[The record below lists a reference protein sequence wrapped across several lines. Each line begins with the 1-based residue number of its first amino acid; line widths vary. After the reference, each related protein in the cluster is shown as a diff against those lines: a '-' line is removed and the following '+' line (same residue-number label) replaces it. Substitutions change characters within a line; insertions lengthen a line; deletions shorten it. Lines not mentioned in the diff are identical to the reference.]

1 MRKRSYDLKTKDVV
15 RFGTLNIFPP
25 IALAPMVGLS
35 HSAFR
40 SLVIE
45 EGGFGL
51 FYTEM
56 LAARRL
62 PSDNPECSPLLVR
75 TEHERPLIYQI
86 ATADPDMLLP
96 ALQKLKYLGADG
108 IDLNLGCPA
117 PVMKKQGAGARLLEN
132 PDVLKKNLRLLRN
145 NTDLPISVKLRLG
158 EEGKQERL
166 VDICRMMEDYGVDL
180 ITLHARLNEEKFCRR
195 PRWRDVKP
203 VTRAISIPVLVNGGI
218 FSVGDAE
225 KCLRLS
231 EAAGIMLGRGAV
243 QQPWLAKQIEEKLYG
258 VTPGK
263 NKTYREIYF
272 RFVELLCERFSPER
286 RLGRLKQFTGY
297 FASNFQFG
305 HHLRSAIQNSLT
317 LEEALDNS
325 EKFFDA
331 AGETLVSQTEQGEN

>member
-1 MRKRSYDLKTKDVV
+1 MNKRGMV
-15 RFGTLNIFPP
+15 RFGTLNVFPP

-40 SLVIE
+40 SLTIE

-62 PSDNPECSPLLVR
+62 PSDTPECSPLLVR
-75 TEHERPLIYQI
+75 TEHEKPLIYQI
-86 ATADPDMLLP
+86 ATADPDTLLP
-96 ALQKLKYLGADG
+96 ALQKLKRLGADG

-132 PDVLKKNLRLLRN
+132 RPVLKNSLRLLRN
-145 NTDLPISVKLRLG
+145 NTDLPLSVKLRLG
-158 EEGKQERL
+158 EKGKPERL
-166 VDICRMMEDYGVDL
+166 VDTCRMMEDYGVDL
-180 ITLHARLNEEKFCRR
+180 ITLHARFNGEKFCRR
-195 PRWRDVKP
+195 PMWSCVKP
-203 VTRAISIPVLVNGGI
+203 ITEAISIPVFVNGGI

-231 EAAGIMLGRGAV
+231 GASGIMLGRGAV
-243 QQPWLAKQIEEKLYG
+243 EKPWLARQIGEKLYG
-258 VTPGK
+258 MVPGRD
-263 NKTYREIYF
+263 KTYREIYF
-272 RFVELLCERFSPER
+272 RFASLLCERFAPER

-317 LEEALDNS
+317 LDEALYRS
-325 EKFFDA
+325 KKFFDA
-331 AGETLVSQTEQGEN
+331 AEEALVNQTEQGEN